1 MSGSALPSLEL
12 ESEAAAMA
20 AATEISR
27 SSVPLEAVLLRAA
40 AAAAAVGGV
49 GAVSISLGQLDA
61 TWP

>member
-40 AAAAAVGGV
+40 AAAAVGGV